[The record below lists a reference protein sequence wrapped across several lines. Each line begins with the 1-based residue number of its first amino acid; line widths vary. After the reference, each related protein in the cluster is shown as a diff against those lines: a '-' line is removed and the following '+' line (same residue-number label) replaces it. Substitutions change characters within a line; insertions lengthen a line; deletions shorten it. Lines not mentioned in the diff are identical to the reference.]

1 AGHLVEQGVND
12 LAVVQVDLAR
22 ERAVGEMEHTGLP
35 ADADELDDVGEVKL
49 GERSLE
55 GHGTELNLAA
65 PANCGREATKRA
77 PTCQGQAGVGFSV
90 VSSASLTARRSRSR
104 PAGEKMLVGLI
115 LPVRVGGLRPSKPAA
130 FLLHAA
136 GGVQGRLDQ

>member
-55 GHGTELNLAA
+55 GHGSELNLAA
-65 PANCGREATKRA
+65 PANCGREATKAARG
-77 PTCQGQAGVGFSV
+77 CQGQAGSGGGRLLRLVGF
-90 VSSASLTARRSRSR
+90 AHRAPLPLAL
-104 PAGEKMLVGLI
+104 AGE
-115 LPVRVGGLRPSKPAA
+115 
-130 FLLHAA
+130 
-136 GGVQGRLDQ
+136 Q